1 MSRSDICDNIL
12 IYLNRGF
19 ISSDISW
26 QNILDSSS
34 NRQNLIFNKSYN
46 ESYKDI
52 LEWHTA
58 HPDACYN
65 KIRFVNDLNF
75 LNTTYITNLSDNQ
88 ILRYDSS
95 TGKWLNETLVD
106 NDTDNL
112 QDLTDVNITSLVN
125 GEILKYNSTSSEWE
139 NSPHTLWNLDDVAI
153 SSLANN
159 EILKYNSGS
168 GNWENNNLLINEIN
182 DVNINN
188 LQNNEVLKYNSSTGR
203 WENSDRIDAL
213 DELGDVTL
221 TGSSNNQVL
230 KYNGSIWVNAF
241 VNLTELADTNITSL
255 TNGDILRYNS
265 GNTAWE
271 TSTLT
276 INDLDDVNITSL
288 ANNQVLKY
296 NSTTGKWINSE
307 RIDTLDELGDVT
319 LTGVTTGDLLRY
331 NGANFVNTKIA
342 LNNDFTN
349 VNFTSL
355 TNGDLIKYNGN
366 NFVNFSPTYL
376 DGALINNNFL
386 IKVVGGAAVQTT
398 FQETSVA
405 STSTSLQTYI
415 PSGALGVLAGSIE
428 TEIFD
433 TTKTRMHLT
442 SKGINTAS
450 GITVTSDGR
459 VGIGIV
465 EPEEDLEVDGSIQ
478 IDSANVARLKFQKS
492 GASPH
497 AEGEIDA
504 ETDGTNGGQIEF
516 YTKVDGGSVTEK
528 LRINNQGAIG
538 IGGKNFGTTNQV
550 IVSNGSGSSVSW
562 ADQTDT
568 TYSPGTGVT
577 INGSNVISI
586 GQAVGTSD
594 SPSFAQLKANEPGLL
609 VDRLFVRNTSTQ
621 YMYYN
626 IAGNLII
633 EDAESQGVGIVV
645 GSAYGR
651 PGLYSNDS
659 LTLQSQNTG
668 IIFANANVERMIMN
682 ATGTTVLQSTAGGC
696 SFSGGDSVFNNVRI
710 GEFYTGYVGIAHNS
724 LSQTNQY
731 AILQQNNG
739 TTYVNAATGTG
750 ILFRMDNGANKMV
763 VNDNGVGVNSYPST
777 SFPFYVNGTCAS
789 TGFNAGWGGAS
800 WFGNTAVGNI
810 LPILN
815 ADSTYNIGSASARYN
830 QTFSAAFLT
839 TSDDRLK
846 INETHISNG
855 LDTIMKLK
863 PTTYDF
869 MSSEEPNAKHLGLR
883 SGFIA
888 QEVLEI
894 EELKHVVNVPENE
907 TEKVEK
913 EVDQDGN
920 IVDSDKERKCY
931 LSVDYVSI
939 FTYSVRAIQELS
951 AKVTALEA
959 RLAAAGI
966 A

>member
-1 MSRSDICDNIL
+1 M
-12 IYLNRGF
+12 
-19 ISSDISW
+19 
-26 QNILDSSS
+26 
-34 NRQNLIFNKSYN
+34 
-46 ESYKDI
+46 
-52 LEWHTA
+52 
-58 HPDACYN
+58 
-65 KIRFVNDLNF
+65 
-75 LNTTYITNLSDNQ
+75 
-88 ILRYDSS
+88 
-95 TGKWLNETLVD
+95 
-106 NDTDNL
+106 
-112 QDLTDVNITSLVN
+112 
-125 GEILKYNSTSSEWE
+125 
-139 NSPHTLWNLDDVAI
+139 
-153 SSLANN
+153 
-159 EILKYNSGS
+159 KYNSGS

-182 DVNINN
+182 DVNITN
-188 LQNNEVLKYNSSTGR
+188 LQNNEVLKYNSSTGK
-203 WENSDRIDAL
+203 WENADRIDAL
-213 DELGDVTL
+213 NELGDVTL

-255 TNGDILRYNS
+255 TNGNILRYNS

-271 TSTLT
+271 TSTFT
-276 INDLDDVNITSL
+276 INDLDDVNITGL

-331 NGANFVNTKIA
+331 NGSVFVNTKIA
-342 LNNDFTN
+342 LDNDFTN

-355 TNGDLIKYNGN
+355 TNGDLIKYNGS

-405 STSTSLQTYI
+405 NTSTSLKTYI
-415 PSGALGVLAGSIE
+415 PLGILSVLAGSIE
-428 TEIFD
+428 TELFAGG
-433 TTKTRMHLT
+433 TKTRMHLT
-442 SKGINTAS
+442 SQGINAAG

-465 EPEEDLEVDGSIQ
+465 EPEEDLEIDGSIQ

-492 GASPH
+492 GQNPH
-497 AEGEIDA
+497 ALAEIDG
-504 ETDGTNGGQIEF
+504 EVDGTNGGQIEF
-516 YTKVDGGSVTEK
+516 YTKVDGSSVTEK
-528 LRINNQGAIG
+528 LRINNKGAIG
-538 IGGKNFGTTNQV
+538 IGGATYGTTNQV
-550 IVSNGSGSSVSW
+550 LISNGSNSSVSW

-651 PGLYSNDS
+651 VGLYSNNS
-659 LTLQSQNTG
+659 LTLQSEATG
-668 IIFANANVERMIMN
+668 IIFADSNVERMRMN

-739 TTYVNAATGTG
+739 TTFINASSGTA
-750 ILFRMDNGANKMV
+750 IFFRMNNASDKMII
-763 VNDNGVGVNSYPST
+763 NDNGVGVGSYPST
-777 SFPFYVNGTCAS
+777 SFPFYVNGTCGA
-789 TGFNAGWGGAS
+789 TGFNAGFGGAA
-800 WFGNTAVGNI
+800 WFGTTAVGNI

-815 ADSTYNIGSASARYN
+815 ADITYNIGSASARYN
-830 QTFSAAFLT
+830 QTFSAAFIT

-846 INETHISNG
+846 INEEHISNG
-855 LDTIMKLK
+855 LETIMQLK

-894 EELKHVVNVPENE
+894 PELAHTVNVPENE
-907 TEKVEK
+907 FEPAEK
-913 EVDQDGN
+913 EVDESGN
-920 IVDSDKERKCY
+920 IIDSDKQLPTY
-931 LSVDYVSI
+931 MSLDYVSI
-939 FTYSVRAIQELS
+939 FTHAVKAIQELNEEVKELK
-951 AKVTALEA
+951 AKVAVLEGKS
-959 RLAAAGI
+959 AADMDD
-966 A
+966 